1 MSDPPSEIG
10 IYVGKRKKTKS
21 HTQPATVVCVRVCGR
36 LGCGSVCGHPFSVCV
51 CVFVCARVSLRAR
64 AFPCICAILCVHT
77 SSELTQ
83 ADVHLVDSRNLSS
96 AGYASM

>member
-10 IYVGKRKKTKS
+10 IYVGKPKKKQSRTLS
-21 HTQPATVVCVRVCGR
+21 LPRSSACECVGGLDAGACVGIRSLCVF
-36 LGCGSVCGHPFSVCV
+36 LCV
-51 CVFVCARVSLRAR
+51 CVRVSLRAR

>member
-1 MSDPPSEIG
+1 M
-10 IYVGKRKKTKS
+10 
-21 HTQPATVVCVRVCGR
+21 
-36 LGCGSVCGHPFSVCV
+36 CGHPFSVCV
-51 CVFVCARVSLRAR
+51 CLCARVSLRAR

>member
-10 IYVGKRKKTKS
+10 IYVGKPKKKNKVAHS
-21 HTQPATVVCVRVCGR
+21 ACHGR
-36 LGCGSVCGHPFSVCV
+36 LRASVWAAWMRERVWASVLCV